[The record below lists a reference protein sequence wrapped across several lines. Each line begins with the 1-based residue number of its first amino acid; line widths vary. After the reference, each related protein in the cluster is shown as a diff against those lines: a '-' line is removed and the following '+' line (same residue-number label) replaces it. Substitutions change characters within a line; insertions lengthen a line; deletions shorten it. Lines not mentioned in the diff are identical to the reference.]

1 MKDKILQIVPEAVI
15 EDKTPLTVTV
25 PATAFHE
32 LAYRLRTDEDL
43 QFDYLVCMTGM
54 DWGDTLGVVYHLSS
68 TRHEHQIVLKLE
80 TSDRENPE
88 LPSVSDIWATAN
100 LNEREV
106 LDFYGIH
113 FINHP
118 DMRHLF
124 LRNDW
129 VGYPFRKD
137 YNEDPAIN
145 PVRLESESSPD
156 ATSSF
161 EESADGSIQEKESI
175 LFEDDEYVVN
185 IGPQHPATHGVL
197 RFRVSLEGEIVKK
210 VDVNCGYIHRGIEKM
225 CESLTY
231 PQTLAL
237 TDRLDYLSAHQNRH
251 ALCLCIEDALQI
263 EVPER
268 VKYIRT
274 IMDELTR
281 VASHLLFWSTFCMD
295 LGALTAFFYGFRDR
309 EKILDMLEETCGGR
323 LIQNYNVIGG
333 VMADIHPNLVSRV
346 KEFIKYLPPMLK
358 EYHGV
363 FTGNIIAQERMKG
376 IGILSR
382 EDAISYGVTGPSGR
396 ASGWKCDVRKLHPYG
411 VYDKVDFQEI
421 TYQDGDVYHRYMV
434 RMKEIEQSLHIL
446 EQLIDNIP
454 EGDFAVK
461 TKPIIKL
468 PEGQYFHS
476 VEASRGEFGV
486 FIESRGDK
494 TPYRMKF
501 RSPGLPLVSVVD
513 LLASKN
519 KIADLIAIGGSLD
532 YVVPDFSSC
541 HRVTSHSTLVAM
553 TSSHCS
559 LVVFF
564 MDTPPSANTISNIP
578 AEVHIHM
585 S

>member
-15 EDKTPLTVTV
+15 EDKVPLTVTV
-25 PATAFHE
+25 PVIAFHE

-54 DWGDTLGVVYHLSS
+54 DWGETLGVVYHLTS
-68 TRHEHQIVLKLE
+68 TRYGHQIVLKIE
-80 TSDRENPE
+80 TNDRENPE

-137 YNEDPAIN
+137 YNEDPEIN

-156 ATSSF
+156 ATSTF
-161 EESADGSIQEKESI
+161 EEGEDGAIQEKENI

-251 ALCLCIEDALQI
+251 ALCLCIEDALQL

-268 VKYIRT
+268 AKYIRT

-281 VASHLLFWSTFCMD
+281 IASHLLFWSTFCMD

-376 IGILSR
+376 IGVLSR

-396 ASGWKCDVRKLHPYG
+396 ASGWKCDIRKLHPYG

-421 TYQDGDVYHRYMV
+421 TYQEGDVFHRYMV
-434 RMKEIEQSLHIL
+434 RMKEIKQSLHIL

-468 PEGQYFHS
+468 PEGQYFRS

-494 TPYRMKF
+494 NPYRMKF

-532 YVVPDFSSC
+532 YVVPDID
-541 HRVTSHSTLVAM
+541 R
-553 TSSHCS
+553 
-559 LVVFF
+559 
-564 MDTPPSANTISNIP
+564 
-578 AEVHIHM
+578 
-585 S
+585 

>member
-1 MKDKILQIVPEAVI
+1 MKEKILNIIPEAII
-15 EDKTPLTVTV
+15 EERRCLTVRV
-25 PATAFHE
+25 PHGLFHD
-32 LAYRLRTDEDL
+32 LALRLRNDKDF
-43 QFDYLVCMTGM
+43 QFDFLVCMTGM
-54 DWGDTLGVVYHLSS
+54 DWGETLGVIYHLRS
-68 TRHEHQIVLKLE
+68 TTLGHEIVLLTE
-80 TSDRENPE
+80 TANRENPE
-88 LPSVSDIWATAN
+88 LASVSDIWATAN

-106 LDFYGIH
+106 FGFFGIR

-118 DMRHLF
+118 DMRRLF

-137 YNEDPAIN
+137 YNADASIN
-145 PVRLESESSPD
+145 PVRLDSESSPD
-156 ATSSF
+156 ETPTLELSKSG
-161 EESADGSIQEKESI
+161 EVEQKVNII
-175 LFEDDEYVVN
+175 FEDDEYVVN

-210 VDVNCGYIHRGIEKM
+210 VDVNCGYIHRGIEKL

-231 PQTLAL
+231 PQTLAM
-237 TDRLDYLSAHQNRH
+237 TDRLDYLSAHMNRH
-251 ALCLCIEDALQI
+251 ALCMCIEEAMGL

-268 VKYIRT
+268 AKYIRT

-281 VASHLLFWSTFCMD
+281 IASHLLFWSTFCMD

-309 EKILDMLEETCGGR
+309 EKILDMFEETCGGR
-323 LIQNYNVIGG
+323 LIQNYNIIGG
-333 VMADIHPNLVSRV
+333 VMADIHPNLIKRI
-346 KEFIKYLPPMLK
+346 KEFLKYLPPMLK

-363 FTGNIIAQERMKG
+363 FTGNIIARQRMKN
-376 IGILSR
+376 IGILSL

-411 VYDKVDFQEI
+411 VYDKVDFKEI
-421 TYQDGDVYHRYMV
+421 TYSHGDTFNRYMV
-434 RMKEIEQSLHIL
+434 RMDEIVESLHIL

-468 PEGQYFHS
+468 PEGQFYKS
-476 VEASRGEFGV
+476 VEAARGEFGV

-494 TPYRMKF
+494 NPYRVKF

-513 LLASKN
+513 LLASHN

-532 YVVPDFSSC
+532 YVVPDID
-541 HRVTSHSTLVAM
+541 R
-553 TSSHCS
+553 
-559 LVVFF
+559 
-564 MDTPPSANTISNIP
+564 
-578 AEVHIHM
+578 
-585 S
+585 

>member
-68 TRHEHQIVLKLE
+68 TRHGHQIVLKLE

-137 YNEDPAIN
+137 YNEDPAVN

-161 EESADGSIQEKESI
+161 EENADGSIQEKENI

-333 VMADIHPNLVSRV
+333 VMADIHPNLVNRV

-532 YVVPDFSSC
+532 YVVPDID
-541 HRVTSHSTLVAM
+541 R
-553 TSSHCS
+553 
-559 LVVFF
+559 
-564 MDTPPSANTISNIP
+564 
-578 AEVHIHM
+578 
-585 S
+585 

>member
-25 PATAFHE
+25 PITAFHE

-43 QFDYLVCMTGM
+43 LFDYLVCMTGM
-54 DWGDTLGVVYHLSS
+54 DWGETLGVVYHLSS
-68 TRHEHQIVLKLE
+68 TRYGNQIVLKIE
-80 TSDRENPE
+80 TNDRENPE

-137 YNEDPAIN
+137 YNEDPEIN
-145 PVRLESESSPD
+145 PVRLESDSSPD
-156 ATSSF
+156 ATSTF
-161 EESADGSIQEKESI
+161 EEGADGAIQEKENI

-197 RFRVSLEGEIVKK
+197 RFRVSLEGEIVQK

-268 VKYIRT
+268 AKYIRT

-309 EKILDMLEETCGGR
+309 EKILDILEETCGGR

-333 VMADIHPNLVSRV
+333 VMADIHPNLVGRV

-382 EDAISYGVTGPSGR
+382 ADAISYGVTGPSGR
-396 ASGWKCDVRKLHPYG
+396 ASGWNCDVRKLHPYG
-411 VYDKVDFQEI
+411 VYDKVNFQEI
-421 TYQDGDVYHRYMV
+421 TYQEGDVYHRYMV

-461 TKPIIKL
+461 TKPVIKL

-532 YVVPDFSSC
+532 YVVPDID
-541 HRVTSHSTLVAM
+541 R
-553 TSSHCS
+553 
-559 LVVFF
+559 
-564 MDTPPSANTISNIP
+564 
-578 AEVHIHM
+578 
-585 S
+585 

>member
-25 PATAFHE
+25 PITAFHE

-43 QFDYLVCMTGM
+43 LFDYLVCMTGM
-54 DWGDTLGVVYHLSS
+54 DWGETLGVVYHLSS
-68 TRHEHQIVLKLE
+68 TRYGYQIVLKIE
-80 TSDRENPE
+80 TNDRENPE

-137 YNEDPAIN
+137 YNEDPEIN
-145 PVRLESESSPD
+145 PVRLESDSSPD
-156 ATSSF
+156 ATSTF
-161 EESADGSIQEKESI
+161 EEGADGAIQEKENI

-197 RFRVSLEGEIVKK
+197 RFRVSLEGEIVQK

-268 VKYIRT
+268 AKYIRT

-309 EKILDMLEETCGGR
+309 EKILDILEETCGGR

-333 VMADIHPNLVSRV
+333 VMADIHPNLVGRV

-382 EDAISYGVTGPSGR
+382 ADAISYGVTGPSGR
-396 ASGWKCDVRKLHPYG
+396 ASGWNCDVRKLHPYG
-411 VYDKVDFQEI
+411 VYDKVNFQEI
-421 TYQDGDVYHRYMV
+421 TYQEGDVYHRYMV

-461 TKPIIKL
+461 TKPVIKL

-532 YVVPDFSSC
+532 YVVPDID
-541 HRVTSHSTLVAM
+541 R
-553 TSSHCS
+553 
-559 LVVFF
+559 
-564 MDTPPSANTISNIP
+564 
-578 AEVHIHM
+578 
-585 S
+585 